1 MPPPAAVAVAAVL
14 TLAASAPAQPRNILV
29 LETGA
34 AGRPYSLEFT
44 SAFVGALEALPPPG
58 VVPYFEWLDLGRFE
72 GEAHLDEVRSFL
84 AAKYRRQ
91 PPQVVVAL
99 GDPTIRFVL
108 ASRARLWPGV
118 PIVFAATSRQMLDA
132 VRGQPATVGILQVF
146 DVTGTVEAALAVLPE
161 TDTVV
166 LVAAGDPFLA
176 AVDRDLDAMRDRLTV
191 VRLVDLPLAEIARQ
205 VARLPERAIVFYTQ
219 VAREPDGRTH
229 VGRTVLRDL
238 ARVANRPIVS
248 PTASYLGTGV
258 LVGSFRDFAGS
269 TADLAGLVQRVLSGE
284 DPAAIPV
291 VAGGRTAHFDAR
303 ELERWGIAESRLPPG
318 SDVHFRTPTI
328 WSQYR
333 GTVIAGGAVMALQTM
348 LIAAL
353 IWAVRRRREAEL
365 EARRLSGRVLTAQE
379 DERRRIARELHD
391 GANQEIALF
400 AMHLD
405 LSGQGALAERARAL
419 STDLHRL
426 SHELHP
432 AILDQLGL
440 VQALQQFGE
449 QLGRRCGMRIDI
461 RADEWPARVP
471 PAVAITFYRVAQEA
485 LQNAARHSGAT
496 EATVVLQGS
505 PEGVSMSVADRGAG
519 FSPGQGATPRLGL
532 AGMHE
537 RLRSVGGELQVT
549 SSPGRGTTVFAQV
562 PPRALAALE
571 RDAGLASPAP
581 PDPLSDSD
589 RLPAPAH
596 RIECGHG
603 SGPTVDP
610 AR

>member
-1 MPPPAAVAVAAVL
+1 MPPAAAVAVAAVL

-44 SAFVGALEALPPPG
+44 SAFVSALEALPPPG
-58 VVPYFEWLDLGRFE
+58 VVAYFEWLDLGRFE
-72 GEAHLDEVRSFL
+72 GEAHLDDVRSFL

-108 ASRARLWPGV
+108 ASRERLWPGV
-118 PIVFAATSRQMLDA
+118 PIVFAATSRQMLEA
-132 VRGQPATVGILQVF
+132 VRGQPATAGLLQVF
-146 DVTGTVEAALAVLPE
+146 DVIGTVEAALAVLPE

-191 VRLVDLPLAEIARQ
+191 VRLVDLPLAELARQ
-205 VARLPERAIVFYTQ
+205 VARLPAHAIVFYTQ

-229 VGRTVLRDL
+229 VGRTVLRNL

-248 PTASYLGTGV
+248 PTASYLGAGV
-258 LVGSFRDFAGS
+258 LVGSFRDFPGS
-269 TADLAGLVQRVLSGE
+269 TADLAGLVQRVLAGE

-318 SDVHFRTPTI
+318 SDVHFRAPTV

-333 GTVIAGGAVMALQTM
+333 GTVIAGGAVMALQAM

-353 IWAVRRRREAEL
+353 VWAVRRRREAEL

-405 LSGQGALAERARAL
+405 RSGQGTLAERARAL

-449 QLGRRCGMRIDI
+449 QLGRRRGLRIDV
-461 RADEWPARVP
+461 RADGWPAHVP

-485 LQNAARHSGAT
+485 LQNVARHSGAT
-496 EATVVLQGS
+496 EATVLLQGS
-505 PEGVSMSVADRGAG
+505 PAGVSMRVVNRGLG

-537 RLRSVGGELQVT
+537 RLRSVGGELRLT
-549 SSPGRGTTVFAQV
+549 TSPGKGTTVFAQV
-562 PPRALAALE
+562 AARALAALE

-581 PDPLSDSD
+581 AEPLSELTDS
-589 RLPAPAH
+589 PGSAH
-596 RIECGHG
+596 RLG
-603 SGPTVDP
+603 
-610 AR
+610 